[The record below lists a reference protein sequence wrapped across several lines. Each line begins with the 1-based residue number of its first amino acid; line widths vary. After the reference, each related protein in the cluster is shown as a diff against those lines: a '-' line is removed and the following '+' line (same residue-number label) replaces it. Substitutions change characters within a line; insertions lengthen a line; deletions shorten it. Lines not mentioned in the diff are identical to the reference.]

1 MLERFRVGR
10 VGRVCTERRSLR
22 FEAAPTSDGFVHLVD
37 LAVASSHPSPASS
50 RHPSPARAFRIV
62 SPCAV
67 RSLQPAQ
74 LVHLPLSPLSPL
86 SQWHVSCSMPSMRL
100 PCAFH
105 APSLRSQETARNH
118 GVLMPKS
125 VEVFVVLSTC

>member
-1 MLERFRVGR
+1 MLGRFRVGR

-62 SPCAV
+62 SPHLRQSYAA
-67 RSLQPAQ
+67 LQPE
-74 LVHLPLSPLSPL
+74 LVVSFHPFQEFIDVRFLLS
-86 SQWHVSCSMPSMRL
+86 
-100 PCAFH
+100 
-105 APSLRSQETARNH
+105 TAR
-118 GVLMPKS
+118 GAS
-125 VEVFVVLSTC
+125 VSTAPDF